1 MSTLVIGS
9 VAYDSVATPSG
20 FRQEALGGSATYF
33 SISSS
38 YFTQVSLVAVVGED
52 FSQTHLELLKKH
64 GVELSGLHFE
74 RGKTFRWSGVYETE
88 NMNKRSTLDTQLNV
102 FAHFA
107 PTLMAEHKRTPFV
120 FLANIDPEL
129 QMDVLNQMDNR
140 PKLIALDTMNFWIE
154 GENASLRSAIR
165 DVDVFFVDENEAR
178 ELAKETNLVYA
189 GRKLLDMGPNTV
201 VIKRG
206 ENGLLMI
213 QGDFMF
219 MAPAFPL
226 ENVVDPTGAGD
237 SFAGGFLGYLD
248 ATNDLSFDGFRR
260 AAAVGSVMG
269 SFACESFSLD
279 RLASLDQKDIAFR
292 FRSFVDMC
300 RIEPFNV
307 GESLPWRNDFVRDTR
322 H

>member
-1 MSTLVIGS
+1 MSTLVVGS

-20 FRQEALGGSATYF
+20 YRQEALGGSATYF
-33 SISSS
+33 SIASS

-52 FSQTHLELLKKH
+52 FCQTHLELLEKH

-74 RGKTFRWSGVYETE
+74 RGKTFRWSGVYQTE
-88 NMNKRSTLDTQLNV
+88 NMNERSTLDTQLNV
-102 FAHFA
+102 FADFV
-107 PTLMAEHKRTPFV
+107 PTLVAEHKRTPFV

-129 QMDVLNQMDNR
+129 QRDVLNQMDNR

-154 GENASLRSAIR
+154 GKNTSLCSMIR
-165 DVDVFFVDENEAR
+165 DVDVFFVDESEAR
-178 ELAKETNLVYA
+178 ELSRENNLVYA
-189 GRKLLDMGPNTV
+189 GRKLLDMGPSTV

-206 ENGLLMI
+206 EHGLLMI
-213 QGDFMF
+213 QGDSMF

-226 ENVVDPTGAGD
+226 EDVVDPTGAGD

-248 ATNDLSFDGFRR
+248 ATNDLSTDGFRR
-260 AAAVGSVMG
+260 AAAIGSVMG

-279 RLASLDQKDIAFR
+279 RLAALDQNDIESR
-292 FRSFVDMC
+292 LRSFVDMC

-307 GESLPWRNDFVRDTR
+307 GEFLPWRNNLD
-322 H
+322 